1 MAQNLIQDIDGKIDD
16 KDAYVHA
23 AYERA
28 IGYYRNASRSNK
40 FYYKSYRFL
49 TIFLGALVTLTS
61 SLAAT
66 TFVEGISWL
75 DTTLDFAVPIIAAFL
90 TIITGLSQNFQWGS
104 AWRNMMVNKQRL
116 EGERDRFLATEPRKR
131 NHRKELSIL
140 NSIILDET
148 QSFFQRVLDSEAV
161 PSETSLAD
169 RARYDQ

>member
-1 MAQNLIQDIDGKIDD
+1 MAEIIGQDLDGRIDD

-49 TIFLGALVTLTS
+49 TIFLGAIVTLTS

-66 TFVEGISWL
+66 TFVEGIPWL

-131 NHRKELSIL
+131 DYRKELLIL
-140 NSIILDET
+140 NGIVLAET
-148 QSFFQRVLDSEAV
+148 ESFFQRVLDSETY
-161 PSETSLAD
+161 PSKLPPLDGTK
-169 RARYDQ
+169 Q

>member
-1 MAQNLIQDIDGKIDD
+1 MVEIIGQDLDGRIDD

-49 TIFLGALVTLTS
+49 TIFLGAIVTLTS

-66 TFVEGISWL
+66 TFVEGIPWL

-131 NHRKELSIL
+131 DYRKELLIL
-140 NSIILDET
+140 NGIVLAET
-148 QSFFQRVLDSEAV
+148 ESFFQRVLDSETY
-161 PSETSLAD
+161 PSKLPPLDGTK
-169 RARYDQ
+169 Q

>member
-1 MAQNLIQDIDGKIDD
+1 MAENIELELDGKIED

-66 TFVEGISWL
+66 SFVDNIPWL
-75 DTTLDFAVPIIAAFL
+75 NTTLDFAVPIIAATL
-90 TIITGLSQNFQWGS
+90 TIITGLSQSFQWGS

-116 EGERDRFLATEPRKR
+116 EGERDRFLATEAKR
-131 NHRKELSIL
+131 RDYKKELSIL
-140 NSIILDET
+140 NSIVLAET
-148 QSFFQRVLDSEAV
+148 ESFFQRVLDSETH
-161 PSETSLAD
+161 PSKLPPLEGTN
-169 RARYDQ
+169 